1 MKRIQSIRK
10 AVQIAFL
17 ILAVLGIYMDLRF
30 VIIAF
35 LPASLLFGNFF
46 CGWICPF
53 GTAQDVFGKLGNLIF
68 KRKWKMPR
76 GVQKYLKFSR
86 YLIMGISVTGLGA
99 LVFDQLNAYR
109 TFFGI
114 LDLTG
119 IAVTASLMVMFSL
132 LLISMFFE
140 RPFCNYLCTEG
151 VKYGLASF
159 TRIFSIQRNEES
171 CVNCKKCDQA
181 CPMNIPV
188 SVADH
193 VRSAQCINC
202 LECVSACP
210 KKDALQYTK
219 VGWKGNKKDKHNA
232 DERKSA

>member
-10 AVQIAFL
+10 IIQVAFL
-17 ILAVLGIYMDLRF
+17 ILALIGIYMDLRF

-35 LPASLLFGNFF
+35 LPASILFGNFF
-46 CGWICPF
+46 CGWVCPF
-53 GTAQDVFGKLGNLIF
+53 GTGQDLFGKLGGLF
-68 KRKWKMPR
+68 LKKKWKMPIGIQR
-76 GVQKYLKFSR
+76 YLKFSR
-86 YLIMGISVTGLGA
+86 YLIAVISATGLA
-99 LVFDQLNAYR
+99 AILFENLNAYR
-109 TFFGI
+109 TFFGF
-114 LDLTG
+114 LDLAG
-119 IAVTASLMVMFSL
+119 MAVTASLAVMASL

-159 TRIFSIQRNEES
+159 ARIFSIQRNEET

-181 CPMNIPV
+181 CPMNITV